1 MAGSSIFDY
10 VHQGDHAE
18 VAEQLGLSLTGHS
31 QGMASPSSSDDG
43 TTHGTM
49 NPDGDCLLLRLALTS
64 PLTAFSFIF
73 PVSSSMSI
81 QSNIKYKGFER
92 SFCIR
97 MKSTLTKR
105 GCQFKQSTGHRVSE
119 SELFISGRFQPP
131 KTLDMSHALSCR
143 VKNFLAKQISSKL
156 VQCSF

>member
-49 NPDGDCLLLRLALTS
+49 NPDG
-64 PLTAFSFIF
+64 
-73 PVSSSMSI
+73 
-81 QSNIKYKGFER
+81 
-92 SFCIR
+92 
-97 MKSTLTKR
+97 
-105 GCQFKQSTGHRVSE
+105 
-119 SELFISGRFQPP
+119 
-131 KTLDMSHALSCR
+131 
-143 VKNFLAKQISSKL
+143 NF
-156 VQCSF
+156 

>member
-49 NPDGDCLLLRLALTS
+49 NPDG
-64 PLTAFSFIF
+64 
-73 PVSSSMSI
+73 
-81 QSNIKYKGFER
+81 N
-92 SFCIR
+92 
-97 MKSTLTKR
+97 
-105 GCQFKQSTGHRVSE
+105 
-119 SELFISGRFQPP
+119 
-131 KTLDMSHALSCR
+131 
-143 VKNFLAKQISSKL
+143 
-156 VQCSF
+156 

>member
-1 MAGSSIFDY
+1 MLILLSFSMCMCRNVIKYADKSVIYYSLGPFFQVEMAGSSIFDY

-49 NPDGDCLLLRLALTS
+49 NPDGKNDDHKLLMQIIRELK
-64 PLTAFSFIF
+64 F
-73 PVSSSMSI
+73 PVSSSMSV
-81 QSNIKYKGFER
+81 QSNNKYKGFER

-119 SELFISGRFQPP
+119 S
-131 KTLDMSHALSCR
+131 D
-143 VKNFLAKQISSKL
+143 FLP
-156 VQCSF
+156 

>member
-31 QGMASPSSSDDG
+31 QGMASPSSDDDG
-43 TTHGTM
+43 TSHGTM
-49 NPDGDCLLLRLALTS
+49 NPDGNFDDLRGDLMARFKRKFQ
-64 PLTAFSFIF
+64 FS
-73 PVSSSMSI
+73 VSSSMSV
-81 QSNIKYKGFER
+81 QSNNKYKGFER

-119 SELFISGRFQPP
+119 SDFI
-131 KTLDMSHALSCR
+131 
-143 VKNFLAKQISSKL
+143 II
-156 VQCSF
+156 

>member
-49 NPDGDCLLLRLALTS
+49 NPDGESDDFTADLAMQIKRK
-64 PLTAFSFIF
+64 FIHLQCHRRC
-73 PVSSSMSI
+73 
-81 QSNIKYKGFER
+81 QSNRTTNIKASSGHSAFE
-92 SFCIR
+92 
-97 MKSTLTKR
+97 
-105 GCQFKQSTGHRVSE
+105 
-119 SELFISGRFQPP
+119 
-131 KTLDMSHALSCR
+131 
-143 VKNFLAKQISSKL
+143 
-156 VQCSF
+156 